1 MLDSPASLAT
11 LNPRKLAA
19 EFVGTFL
26 LVLLA
31 VGSAVA
37 GLKSSGVLAVAVAF
51 GFVLI
56 VAVYAFGPVSNC
68 HINPAVTLGMVLS
81 RRMPIA
87 DAAGYWVAQ
96 LAGAIVGAALLKWFV
111 SSAGVKDETGNLGS
125 NGYGVH
131 ISQSGAFVLEVVIT
145 AAFVLIILLV
155 TDRVAS
161 PGMAGLAIG
170 TALTAIHA
178 FAIPLDGTSV
188 NPARSFGP
196 ALLAGGEAWSQ
207 VWLFIVAPLIGAA
220 VAVGVHM
227 FTQAPEAA

>member
-1 MLDSPASLAT
+1 MLDSTTSLST

-31 VGSAVA
+31 VGTAVT

-51 GFVLI
+51 GFVLV
-56 VAVYAFGPVSNC
+56 VAVYAFGPVSGC
-68 HINPAVTLGMVLS
+68 HINPAVTLGMVLR
-81 RRMPIA
+81 RRMPLV

-96 LAGAIVGAALLKWFV
+96 FAGAILGAAVLKWFV
-111 SSAGVKDETGNLGS
+111 SSAGVTDETGGLGS

-131 ISQSGAFVLEVVIT
+131 ISATGAFVLEVLIT

-196 ALLAGGEAWSQ
+196 ALMAGGEALSQ
-207 VWLFIVAPLIGAA
+207 VWLFILAPLIGAV
-220 VAVGVHM
+220 VAAGVHL
-227 FTQAPEAA
+227 FTQAPESA

>member
-1 MLDSPASLAT
+1 MSSSTRSQVTISPQ
-11 LNPRKLAA
+11 KLAA
-19 EFVGTFL
+19 EFVGTFM

-31 VGSAVA
+31 VGTAVT
-37 GLKSSGVLAVAVAF
+37 GRNSSGVLAVAVAF
-51 GFVLI
+51 GFVL
-56 VAVYAFGPVSNC
+56 VVTVYAFGPVSGC
-68 HINPAVTLGMVLS
+68 HINPAVTLGMVLR

-96 LAGAIVGAALLKWFV
+96 FAGAIVGAALLKWFV